1 MSQLK
6 HLFLFCIFCI
16 IITACSNVQKK
27 TTSSLEVV
35 DIEQIKQRDT
45 LIVGTIYGSS
55 SYFLYR
61 DEYMGFDFEVAQHL
75 AKRMGVKL
83 KIVEKKSEL
92 ELEQMLQERK
102 IDILCFNIIETKE
115 LKKLFSFVFPQD
127 NSYQVLVQKISAK
140 SISDVTTLNDKKIHV
155 VKNSIFEKRLQSL
168 NEELGNVINIIQ
180 ADDSLS
186 SEDLIEMV
194 AQGKIEYTVAYYRT
208 AQLYKTIYK
217 KLDNRLQIGFE
228 QKNGWLIRKESKDL
242 YQFFQDWEKTEESS
256 NMVSKLK
263 QKYWINSLFHTD
275 KKIRIPKGAISPF
288 DHFFK
293 QYAKEI
299 NWDWRMLAAVAFH
312 ESHFDSTQVS
322 WAGAAG
328 IMQLMP
334 RTAANFGLT
343 RKNIQNPEK
352 NIEAGVQY
360 IKSLNLTFQKIV
372 DKEERI
378 KFILA
383 AYNSGPAHILD
394 AMALARKYGKNPYIW
409 FGHVDYFLAKKSE
422 AEFYNDPVVKYGR
435 FRSKETISYVE
446 NTLETYSKYSGKP
459 LTTNKKHLND
469 R

>member
-1 MSQLK
+1 M
-6 HLFLFCIFCI
+6 FCMLCI
-16 IITACSNVQKK
+16 IITACNNVKK
-27 TTSSLEVV
+27 QTAAGPEVV

-45 LIVGTIYGSS
+45 LIIGTLYGST

-61 DEYMGFDFEVAQHL
+61 DEYLGYDFEVAQHL
-75 AKRMGVKL
+75 AKKIGVKL
-83 KIVEKKSEL
+83 KVVERKTEFEL
-92 ELEQMLQERK
+92 EKLLQERR
-102 IDILCFNIIETKE
+102 IDILCYDIIETKE
-115 LKKLFSFVFPQD
+115 LNELFNFVFPQD
-127 NSYQVLVQKISAK
+127 NSYQVLVQNISAK
-140 SISDVTTLNDKKIHV
+140 TISDVTLLEGKKVYII
-155 VKNSIFEKRLQSL
+155 KNSIFEKRLQHL
-168 NEELGNVINIIQ
+168 NQELGNVINIVQ
-180 ADDSLS
+180 ADDSLT

-208 AQLYKTIYK
+208 AQLYKKFYR

-228 QKNGWLIRKESKDL
+228 QNNGWLIRKESKNL
-242 YQFFQDWEKTEESS
+242 YQFFQDWEKSDESE
-256 NMVSKLK
+256 NLVSILT
-263 QKYWINSLFHTD
+263 QKYWVNSLYHSD
-275 KKIRIPKGAISPF
+275 KKVKIPKGAISPY

-293 QYAKEI
+293 KYAKEI
-299 NWDWRMLAAVAFH
+299 NWDWRMLASVAFH
-312 ESHFDSTQVS
+312 ESQFDSTQVS

-334 RTAANFGLT
+334 RTAANFGLN
-343 RKNIQNPEK
+343 RNNIMNPEK

-360 IKSLNLTFQKIV
+360 IKSLNLTFQKIE

-435 FRSKETISYVE
+435 FKPKETLTYVV
-446 NTLETYSKYSGKP
+446 NTLETYSKYSGK
-459 LTTNKKHLND
+459 HH
-469 R
+469 

>member
-1 MSQLK
+1 M
-6 HLFLFCIFCI
+6 FCMLCI
-16 IITACSNVQKK
+16 IITACNNVKK
-27 TTSSLEVV
+27 QTAAGPEVV

-45 LIVGTIYGSS
+45 LIVGTLYGST

-61 DEYMGFDFEVAQHL
+61 DEYLGYDFEVAQHL
-75 AKRMGVKL
+75 AKKIGVKL
-83 KIVEKKSEL
+83 KVVERKTEFEL
-92 ELEQMLQERK
+92 EKLLQERR
-102 IDILCFNIIETKE
+102 IDILCYDIIETKE
-115 LKKLFSFVFPQD
+115 LNELFNFVFPQD
-127 NSYQVLVQKISAK
+127 NSYQVLVQNISAK
-140 SISDVTTLNDKKIHV
+140 TISDVTLLEGKKVYII
-155 VKNSIFEKRLQSL
+155 KNSIFEKRLQHL
-168 NEELGNVINIIQ
+168 NQELGNVINIVQ
-180 ADDSLS
+180 ADDSLT

-208 AQLYKTIYK
+208 AQLYKKFYR

-228 QKNGWLIRKESKDL
+228 QNNGWLIRKESKNL
-242 YQFFQDWEKTEESS
+242 YQFFQDWEKSDESE
-256 NMVSKLK
+256 NLVSILT
-263 QKYWINSLFHTD
+263 QKYWVNSLYHSD
-275 KKIRIPKGAISPF
+275 KKVKIPKGAISPY

-293 QYAKEI
+293 KYAKEI
-299 NWDWRMLAAVAFH
+299 NWDWRMLASVAFH
-312 ESHFDSTQVS
+312 ESQFDSTQVS

-334 RTAANFGLT
+334 RTAANFGLN
-343 RKNIQNPEK
+343 RNNIMNPEK

-360 IKSLNLTFQKIV
+360 IKSLNLTFQKIE

-435 FRSKETISYVE
+435 FKPKETLTYVV
-446 NTLETYSKYSGKP
+446 NTLETYSKYSGK
-459 LTTNKKHLND
+459 HH
-469 R
+469 